1 MCVLDT
7 KRIYL
12 ASKTNRDFASV
23 LEAISSNRVK
33 YCTSLISKGG
43 SVFNIGSSMYPCKA
57 SKDQP
62 TGYLK
67 GRLDICTRWTA

>member
-1 MCVLDT
+1 M
-7 KRIYL
+7 YL

-23 LEAISSNRVK
+23 LEAISSDGVK
-33 YCTSLISKGG
+33 YRASVISRGG
-43 SVFNIGSSMYPCKA
+43 PAFNAGSGTRLRKA
-57 SKDQP
+57 LKDRP